1 MILLGASGHGKVIAD
16 ILRLSGETEII
27 FWDDDA
33 AATIPGYTVYSPKGN
48 TEDEVILSIGNN
60 GTRKK
65 IADVSSYTYGKAI
78 HPTAILSPD
87 VFIGEG
93 TVVMAA
99 SVINPG
105 SQIGKHCIINTAAVI
120 DHDVIIEDYV
130 HISPN
135 ATLAGNVTVK
145 EGVWVGA
152 GATIIQGITI
162 GSWAVIGAGAV
173 VIKDVPDNAVVVGN
187 PAKIIRYNDAFK

>member
-1 MILLGASGHGKVIAD
+1 MNLFGASGHGKVIAD
-16 ILRLSGETEII
+16 SLKLSGEKEII
-27 FWDDDA
+27 FWDDEPA
-33 AATIPGYTVYSPKGN
+33 AAIPGYTVYSPKGN
-48 TEDEVILSIGNN
+48 TDDEVILSIGNN
-60 GTRKK
+60 ETRKK

-78 HPTAILSPD
+78 HPAAILSPD

-105 SQIGKHCIINTAAVI
+105 SRIGKHCIINTAAVI

-130 HISPN
+130 HVSPN
-135 ATLAGNVTVK
+135 ATLAGSVTIK
-145 EGVWVGA
+145 EGAWIGA
-152 GATIIQGITI
+152 AATIIQGITI

-173 VIKDVPDNAVVVGN
+173 VINDVPDNAVVVGN
-187 PAKIIRYNDAFK
+187 PSRIIRYNNAFK